1 MYQRATPERIRFSPP
16 QQPIISEAF
25 QRKLG
30 NTNVGTQHKSEKYRD
45 MVRDIVDSMKVEESV
60 VDSLLATGL
69 EEGEHNVREIPFAG

>member
-1 MYQRATPERIRFSPP
+1 
-16 QQPIISEAF
+16 
-25 QRKLG
+25 
-30 NTNVGTQHKSEKYRD
+30 